1 MENKYKKII
10 SITMFVALTFSVLA
24 FSGCVEEEEN
34 KVIIGTSADF
44 PPFEY
49 LDDDGTIIGFDIDM
63 TKAILEDLGYTVE
76 VKDITFDS
84 LIPSLQTG
92 KIDVIAAAMT
102 ITDEREEQVDFTDP
116 YYEADQSVLVINT
129 STIVLNNIIDLQ
141 NYTVGSQTGTTGA
154 AWVEEHLVDNGTMD
168 EQNFSRYDTYTL
180 AVLDLLNENIDA
192 VVLDKPVAEAF
203 MENKDVKIIK
213 TIITGESYGLAVQ
226 SGDTKLLEDLNDGLE
241 TLMDSD
247 EWITLIETYFE

>member
-1 MENKYKKII
+1 MINKTSKII
-10 SITMFVALTFSVLA
+10 SGILIFVLALSVLTL
-24 FSGCVEEEEN
+24 SGCVEEDEN

-49 LDDDGTIIGFDIDM
+49 LDDNGTIIGFDIDM

-76 VKDITFDS
+76 VKDIIFDS

-102 ITDEREEQVDFTDP
+102 ITDAREEQVDFTDP
-116 YYEADQSVLVINT
+116 YYEADQSVIVIQSSNIELNE
-129 STIVLNNIIDLQ
+129 TINLQ
-141 NYTVGSQTGTTGA
+141 NYTVGAQTGTTGA
-154 AWVEEHLVDNGTMD
+154 AWVQEHLIDNGTMS

-180 AVLDLLNENIDA
+180 AVLDLINENIDA

-203 MENKDVKIIK
+203 ETNEEVKIIK
-213 TIITGESYGLAVQ
+213 TIITGESYGLAVK
-226 SGDTKLLEDLNDGLE
+226 SGDTKLLNELNQGLDD
-241 TLMDSD
+241 LMDSE
-247 EWITLIETYFE
+247 EWTNLIETYFE